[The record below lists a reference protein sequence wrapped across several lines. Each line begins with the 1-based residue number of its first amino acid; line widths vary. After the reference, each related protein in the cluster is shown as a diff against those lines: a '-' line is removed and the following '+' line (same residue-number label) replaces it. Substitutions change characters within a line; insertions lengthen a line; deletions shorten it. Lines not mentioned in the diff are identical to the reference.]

1 MNNLKGTIIKNES
14 NIYTVITEKGKYN
27 AIPRGKFKNQDI
39 VPVVGDR
46 VKLSI
51 ENDIAIIEEIMP
63 RNVYI
68 KRPKLANI
76 TQIVFVQSSK
86 NPKPDLLLLDKQ
98 LAFAEY
104 LKVKSLIILNKI
116 DLDKNKKKKKIKE
129 IYEEIGYKVIETQA
143 NENIGID
150 KLKNEL
156 KGNISAFAG
165 NSGVGKSTLINRLF
179 NNNIT
184 LEGEISQKNKKGKNT
199 TTTIQI
205 YEIEKNAYIADTP
218 GFSTLDISEIQ
229 SKDLDEYFIEF
240 KKYIRECEFIG
251 CTHIKEQNCGIKR
264 AVESGK
270 ISIDRYNRFC
280 KIYEELKEKERRK
293 W

>member
-116 DLDKNKKKKKIKE
+116 DLDKNKEFKKIKE

>member
-116 DLDKNKKKKKIKE
+116 DLDKNKEFKKIKE

-229 SKDLDEYFIEF
+229 SKDLDKYFIEF
-240 KKYIRECEFIG
+240 KKYIKNCEFIG
-251 CTHIKEQNCGIKR
+251 CTHIKEENCGVKQ
-264 AVESGK
+264 AVENEK
-270 ISIDRYNRFC
+270 ISKDRYNRFC
-280 KIYEELKEKERRK
+280 KIYEELKEKEKRK

>member
-39 VPVVGDR
+39 IPVVGDK
-46 VKLSI
+46 VKILI
-51 ENDIAIIEEIMP
+51 ENNIATIEEIMP
-63 RNVYI
+63 RKVYI

-116 DLDKNKKKKKIKE
+116 DLDKNKEFKKIKE

-229 SKDLDEYFIEF
+229 SKDLDKYFIEF
-240 KKYIRECEFIG
+240 KKYIKNCEFIG
-251 CTHIKEQNCGIKR
+251 CTHIKEENCGVKQ
-264 AVESGK
+264 AVENEKTSK
-270 ISIDRYNRFC
+270 DRYNRFC
-280 KIYEELKEKERRK
+280 KIYEELKEKEERK

>member
-39 VPVVGDR
+39 IPVVGDK
-46 VKLSI
+46 VKILI
-51 ENDIAIIEEIMP
+51 ENNIATIEEIMP
-63 RNVYI
+63 RKVYI

-116 DLDKNKKKKKIKE
+116 DLDKNKEFKKIKE

-229 SKDLDEYFIEF
+229 SKDLDKYFIEF
-240 KKYIRECEFIG
+240 KKYIKNCEFIG
-251 CTHIKEQNCGIKR
+251 CTHIKEENCGVKQ
-264 AVESGK
+264 AVENEK
-270 ISIDRYNRFC
+270 ISKDRYNRFC
-280 KIYEELKEKERRK
+280 KIYEELKEKEKRK

>member
-46 VKLSI
+46 VKLSL

-104 LKVKSLIILNKI
+104 LKVKNS
-116 DLDKNKKKKKIKE
+116 KK
-129 IYEEIGYKVIETQA
+129 
-143 NENIGID
+143 
-150 KLKNEL
+150 
-156 KGNISAFAG
+156 
-165 NSGVGKSTLINRLF
+165 
-179 NNNIT
+179 
-184 LEGEISQKNKKGKNT
+184 
-199 TTTIQI
+199 
-205 YEIEKNAYIADTP
+205 
-218 GFSTLDISEIQ
+218 
-229 SKDLDEYFIEF
+229 
-240 KKYIRECEFIG
+240 
-251 CTHIKEQNCGIKR
+251 
-264 AVESGK
+264 
-270 ISIDRYNRFC
+270 
-280 KIYEELKEKERRK
+280 
-293 W
+293 

>member
-116 DLDKNKKKKKIKE
+116 DLDKNKEFKKIKE

-205 YEIEKNAYIADTP
+205 YEIEKNSYIADTP

>member
-116 DLDKNKKKKKIKE
+116 DLDKNKEFKKIKE

-218 GFSTLDISEIQ
+218 GFSTIDISEIQ
-229 SKDLDEYFIEF
+229 SKDLDKYFIEF
-240 KKYIRECEFIG
+240 KKYIKNCEFIG
-251 CTHIKEQNCGIKR
+251 CTHIKEENCGVKQ
-264 AVESGK
+264 AVENEK
-270 ISIDRYNRFC
+270 ISKDRYNRFC
-280 KIYEELKEKERRK
+280 KIYEELKEKEKRK

>member
-76 TQIVFVQSSK
+76 TQIIFVQSSK

-116 DLDKNKKKKKIKE
+116 DLDKNKEFKKIKE

-184 LEGEISQKNKKGKNT
+184 VEGEISQKNKKGKNT

>member
-46 VKLSI
+46 VKLSL

-116 DLDKNKKKKKIKE
+116 DLDKNKEFKKIKE

>member
-39 VPVVGDR
+39 IPVVGDK
-46 VKLSI
+46 VKILI
-51 ENDIAIIEEIMP
+51 ENNIATIEEIMP

-116 DLDKNKKKKKIKE
+116 DLDKNKEFKKIKE

-229 SKDLDEYFIEF
+229 SKDLDKYFIEF
-240 KKYIRECEFIG
+240 KKYIKNCEFIG
-251 CTHIKEQNCGIKR
+251 CTHIKEENCGVKQ
-264 AVESGK
+264 AVENEK
-270 ISIDRYNRFC
+270 ISKDRYNRFC
-280 KIYEELKEKERRK
+280 KIYEELKEKEKRK

>member
-39 VPVVGDR
+39 IPVVGDK
-46 VKLSI
+46 VKILI
-51 ENDIAIIEEIMP
+51 ENNIATIEEIMP

-116 DLDKNKKKKKIKE
+116 DLDKNKEFKKIKE

-205 YEIEKNAYIADTP
+205 YEIEKNSYIADTP

-229 SKDLDEYFIEF
+229 SKDLDKYFIEF
-240 KKYIRECEFIG
+240 KKYIKNCEFIG
-251 CTHIKEQNCGIKR
+251 CTHIKEENCGVKQ
-264 AVESGK
+264 AVENEK
-270 ISIDRYNRFC
+270 ISKDRYNRFC
-280 KIYEELKEKERRK
+280 KIYEELKEKEKRK

>member
-76 TQIVFVQSSK
+76 TQIVYVQSSK

-116 DLDKNKKKKKIKE
+116 DLDKNKEFKKIKE

-280 KIYEELKEKERRK
+280 KIYEELKEKEKRK

>member
-76 TQIVFVQSSK
+76 TQIVYVQSSK

-116 DLDKNKKKKKIKE
+116 DLDKNKEFKKIKE

-229 SKDLDEYFIEF
+229 SKDLDKYFIEF

-280 KIYEELKEKERRK
+280 KIYEELKEKEKRK

>member
-116 DLDKNKKKKKIKE
+116 DLDKNKEFKKIKE

-205 YEIEKNAYIADTP
+205 YEIEKN
-218 GFSTLDISEIQ
+218 
-229 SKDLDEYFIEF
+229 
-240 KKYIRECEFIG
+240 
-251 CTHIKEQNCGIKR
+251 
-264 AVESGK
+264 
-270 ISIDRYNRFC
+270 
-280 KIYEELKEKERRK
+280 
-293 W
+293 

>member
-116 DLDKNKKKKKIKE
+116 DLDKNKEFKKIKE

-184 LEGEISQKNKKGKNT
+184 VEGEISQKNKKGKNT

>member
-116 DLDKNKKKKKIKE
+116 DLDKNKEFKKIKE

-165 NSGVGKSTLINRLF
+165 NSWVGKSTLINRLF

-205 YEIEKNAYIADTP
+205 YEIEKNSYIADTP

-229 SKDLDEYFIEF
+229 SKDLDKYFIEF
-240 KKYIRECEFIG
+240 KKYIKNCEFIG
-251 CTHIKEQNCGIKR
+251 CTHIKEENCGVKQ
-264 AVESGK
+264 AVENEK
-270 ISIDRYNRFC
+270 ISKDRYNRFC
-280 KIYEELKEKERRK
+280 KIYEELKEKEKRK

>member
-39 VPVVGDR
+39 IPVVGDK
-46 VKLSI
+46 VKILI
-51 ENDIAIIEEIMP
+51 ENNIATIEEIMP

-116 DLDKNKKKKKIKE
+116 DLDKNKEFKKIKE

-150 KLKNEL
+150 KLKNKI

-229 SKDLDEYFIEF
+229 SKDLDKYFIEF
-240 KKYIRECEFIG
+240 KKYIKNCEFIG
-251 CTHIKEQNCGIKR
+251 CTHIKEENCGVKQ
-264 AVESGK
+264 AVENEK
-270 ISIDRYNRFC
+270 ISKDRYNRFC
-280 KIYEELKEKERRK
+280 KIYEELKEKEKRK